1 MNKELAR
8 FGENKTILRQK
19 KMGAK
24 ENKTSITSTF
34 LDQNRIFIDLTYLFN
49 TSGEDSIA
57 KKDIEALIPRII
69 DANKRLKN
77 EEGDILDNK
86 IPMTG
91 WQNLPEEIN
100 EEHIREIKDITDSL
114 SKKIDA
120 FVSIGIGGSYAGT
133 KAIEESLNNPK
144 YFSPIRL
151 KFNRIMFD
159 KLDGKAGERAAHK
172 IKELY
177 IKE

>member
-86 IPMTG
+86 IFD
-91 WQNLPEEIN
+91 
-100 EEHIREIKDITDSL
+100 RRDIK
-114 SKKIDA
+114 
-120 FVSIGIGGSYAGT
+120 
-133 KAIEESLNNPK
+133 
-144 YFSPIRL
+144 
-151 KFNRIMFD
+151 
-159 KLDGKAGERAAHK
+159 
-172 IKELY
+172 
-177 IKE
+177 